1 MENKVVSSVQNY
13 QNYFQTKFFNLLIAI
28 DTPHV
33 PKLESISSL
42 LDLLTLCFLVIASNF
57 LDPQTY
63 QYPCDIP
70 SDNDVK
76 KMKLFDLNDIDAA
89 DRRHHSYARG
99 LAWKI
104 TRWCED
110 NFEIYATNS
119 SEEVSTHDLI
129 ITYFGTLARKI
140 VAYKSIAQA
149 AKMQGVP
156 HCNSEI
162 LDQQIGYC
170 FERTEVKAL
179 FDEIR
184 INWENI
190 EDLDY
195 RIPPN
200 YNICRRH
207 PSTINSRSMF
217 SLSFKKIFLN
227 VRIHFVTAIN
237 TNPFL
242 DGTTVAD
249 EKYWKGYE
257 CGFQLNT
264 DILDN
269 ETDDY
274 RVVKRKQRI
283 QV

>member
-1 MENKVVSSVQNY
+1 MEKKVVSSVQNY

-57 LDPQTY
+57 LDPRTY

-70 SDNDVK
+70 SDDDIK

-89 DRRHHSYARG
+89 DRRRHSYARG

-119 SEEVSTHDLI
+119 SEQLSMHDLT
-129 ITYFGTLARKI
+129 ITYFATLAKKI
-140 VAYKSIAQA
+140 LAYKSIVQA

-156 HCNSEI
+156 HCNHII
-162 LDQQIGYC
+162 LHQQIAYC
-170 FERTEVKAL
+170 FERTEVKTL
-179 FDEIR
+179 FDEIP
-184 INWENI
+184 INSENV

-195 RIPPN
+195 RIPPK
-200 YNICRRH
+200 YNIRRRH
-207 PSTINSRSMF
+207 PSTINSHSTF
-217 SLSFKKIFLN
+217 SLSFKKKFLN
-227 VRIHFVTAIN
+227 IRIHFVTAIN

-242 DGTTVAD
+242 DGTTIAD

-264 DILDN
+264 DILDDEN
-269 ETDDY
+269 DDY
-274 RVVKRKQRI
+274 IVVKRKQRI